1 MTPETRSR
9 LLKHLPRLAGVTD
22 RHRLKVLSDIDR
34 ALAAEGLTW
43 GAVAAELLQPPS
55 YPEPDVI
62 EADGVL
68 LMVDRIL
75 RWPDDLSRGA
85 RDFLASMNG
94 QALEAR
100 RLGDGNVRLS
110 RRQTAWLYGL
120 YEKAKAERERPVLKV
135 VASEPS
141 TAAVH

>member
-1 MTPETRSR
+1 MTPETRAR
-9 LLKHLPRLAGVTD
+9 LLKHLPRLAAVTD
-22 RHRLKVLSDIDR
+22 RRRLQVLSEIDR
-34 ALAAEGLTW
+34 SLAAEGLTW
-43 GAVAAELLQPPS
+43 GAVAGELLQPSS

-62 EADGVL
+62 TADAVL
-68 LMVDRIL
+68 AMVDRIG

-94 QALEAR
+94 QALEAQ

-120 YEKAKAERERPVLKV
+120 HQKAEAQHENAAQDAMAGTPT
-135 VASEPS
+135 
-141 TAAVH
+141 TAALH